1 MQKQGNLFIISAP
14 SGAGKT
20 TLVRWLTENIPNLT
34 VSVSHTTRPRRPSE
48 EDARDYHFIDEE
60 TFRSLIADDRF
71 LEHARV
77 FDHYY
82 GTSRPWV
89 EQQLA
94 DGRDII
100 LEIDWQGAQQV
111 RGRRPDAVG
120 VFILPPSCETLQ
132 ARLQKRGDNND
143 TVRRRMDEA
152 VAELSHYREYD
163 YLVINDD
170 LDTARQDLAAIVR
183 ATRQGYRR
191 QQAYYDEFMGQ
202 ILSGKT
208 KIK

>member
-94 DGRDII
+94 DGRD
-100 LEIDWQGAQQV
+100 
-111 RGRRPDAVG
+111 AVG